1 MAELSLITVLQISS
15 NSSSLKEIIDVFGIA
30 SSTDWVL
37 PDIICSKIISIDSFV
52 ILPWLRNLN
61 DLIISSDFNKLAS
74 KSRLS
79 RFVIVEQSIDAT
91 KLGELFLS
99 IQIFSHNSK
108 YSESKICS
116 AS

>member
-15 NSSSLKEIIDVFGIA
+15 NSSSLKEIIDVFWIA
-30 SSTDWVL
+30 FSTDWVL
-37 PDIICSKIISIDSFV
+37 PDIICSK
-52 ILPWLRNLN
+52 
-61 DLIISSDFNKLAS
+61 IISSDFNKLAS

-79 RFVIVEQSIDAT
+79 RFVIVEQSIEAT

-99 IQIFSHNSK
+99 VQIISNNSK